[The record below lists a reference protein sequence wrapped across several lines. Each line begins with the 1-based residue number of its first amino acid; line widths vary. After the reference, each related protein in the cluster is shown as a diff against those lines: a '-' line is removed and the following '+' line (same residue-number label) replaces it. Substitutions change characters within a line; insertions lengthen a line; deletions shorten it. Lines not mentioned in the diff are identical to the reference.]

1 VCLVVYCDSCFGA
14 AQLRSHQQTL
24 EKKKNKPK
32 KKKKKK
38 NFLVENHT
46 VAMSRSDKFR
56 DGWGDP
62 D

>member
-14 AQLRSHQQTL
+14 AQLRSHQQTP
-24 EKKKNKPK
+24 EKKKNKP